1 MDVKQLLV
9 VDQNNNALRAVKID
23 TGAVTTFVRSSL
35 LKSST
40 NSLAQDSSGDV
51 FVSSAYA
58 IYRIAYSEGTIR
70 LLAGSAGVRGD
81 QDGTLTTSLFS
92 LTTYLRAIGT
102 DVLLIA
108 DMRNHKLK
116 LLDIKSDRVSTVNVC
131 TNCLQSPTSVLVTQ
145 DSLYIG
151 QKLNILK
158 LKCEPLYS
166 FFVHGTN
173 YFTSLLFFN
182 SLHSSFAFFTF
193 TRPRIC

>member
-1 MDVKQLLV
+1 M
-9 VDQNNNALRAVKID
+9 
-23 TGAVTTFVRSSL
+23 
-35 LKSST
+35 
-40 NSLAQDSSGDV
+40 
-51 FVSSAYA
+51 SSAYA

-108 DMRNHKLK
+108 DMRNYKLK
-116 LLDIKSDRVSTVNVC
+116 RLDIKSDRVSTVNVC
-131 TNCLQSPTSVLVTQ
+131 TNCLQSPTSVLVAQ

-151 QKLNILK
+151 QKQNILK
-158 LKCEPLYS
+158 FKCEPIYS

-173 YFTSLLFFN
+173 YFTSLLFFS
-182 SLHSSFAFFTF
+182 SLHCSFAFVTF
-193 TRPRIC
+193 TGLKFFQKYFNAHYVVTSSILKVLQLL